1 MSTMDDTQ
9 PDLAGLFRDETI
21 EQLSQLEDAL
31 LELELNPD
39 DQDRIALVFRIV
51 HTIKGSGGMAGFNE
65 MVRFTHDLETVFDQ
79 VRNGQLAISKDLL
92 SLTLAAKDH
101 FHILLSAG
109 PEPDEQ
115 VIAASDAILVR
126 LNKFLQTSATEEGSV
141 IDATNPSP
149 SGGPAQQ
156 ELYWIRYQPDSAT
169 LLSGT
174 NPLGL
179 LGELAELGEMNERYH
194 DEKIPCLDV
203 MEACK
208 VYGWWD
214 ILLNSAKGRGA
225 IDDVFMFVMNEQGI
239 DVRQIGSGNLRVADQ
254 MQILEVFDKTD
265 QDTPEAILLALATAH
280 SQLQTKIT
288 QKRKASPAK
297 AKVDDNNAA
306 SSLRVD
312 SGRLDHLVDMVGELV
327 ILQSRL
333 CMAVDGMDKDTLTR
347 ISEDMERLSEEMR
360 HNALSLRMLPIGTS
374 FGTLR
379 RLVRDLAANLGKDVE
394 LITEGAETELDKTVI
409 DRLKDPLMHILRNSI
424 DHGIESIAA
433 RQAAGKPAQG
443 VITLS
448 ATHAGGDVLIK
459 VIDDGKGIDL
469 ERIRSK
475 AVEKALISA
484 DADLSHK
491 ELTSLLFEPGFSTAE
506 KISDVSGRGVGM
518 DVVKK
523 SIVALRG
530 HVEIDSQLGQGTVIT
545 IRLPLTLAII
555 DGLQVQ
561 IGRESFIIP
570 LASVDACQERTVIGE
585 VQDVDNIERMGRL
598 IPCISL
604 RKKLGVPGEQPD
616 YERVV
621 IASVEGMEVGM
632 AVDKVIGRQQA
643 VIKSLSQVYR
653 NLNWISGTTINGEGG
668 VSLIL
673 DVPQLVRS
681 ASLSATI
688 GARP

>member
-1 MSTMDDTQ
+1 MSIMDDTQ
-9 PDLAGLFRDETI
+9 LDLAGTFRDETI
-21 EQLSQLEDAL
+21 EQLSQLEEAL
-31 LELELNPD
+31 LELESTPD

-51 HTIKGSGGMAGFNE
+51 HTIKGSGNMAGFNE

-79 VRNGQLAISKDLL
+79 VRNGQLSISEDLL
-92 SLTLAAKDH
+92 TLTLAAKDH
-101 FHILLSAG
+101 LRVLLAEGSD
-109 PEPDEQ
+109 PDEK
-115 VIAASDAILVR
+115 VIAVSTKILAR
-126 LNKFLQTSATEEGSV
+126 FEKFLHPPQTGKRAVT
-141 IDATNPSP
+141 DATNPLLNAS
-149 SGGPAQQ
+149 PAQW
-156 ELYWIRYQPDSAT
+156 ELYWVRYRPDPDT

-174 NPLGL
+174 KPLGL
-179 LGELAELGEMNERYH
+179 LEELSELGKMSECYRDASMPH
-194 DEKIPCLDV
+194 LDV
-203 MEACK
+203 MEPCK

-214 ILLNSAKGRGA
+214 ILLNSNKGQAA
-225 IDDVFMFVMNEQGI
+225 IEDVFLFVMNERGVDI
-239 DVRQIGSGNLRVADQ
+239 RWVGSGDLRASDQ
-254 MQILEVFDKTD
+254 KKILEVFDSVD
-265 QDTPEAILLALATAH
+265 LEHPQSVFSALTAAH
-280 SQLQTKIT
+280 SQTQAKIT
-288 QKRKASPAK
+288 RERKTPLAIRSDGEVAT
-297 AKVDDNNAA
+297 
-306 SSLRVD
+306 SLRVD

-333 CMAVDGMDKDTLTR
+333 CMAVHGMDRDTLTR

-379 RLVRDLAANLGKDVE
+379 RLVRDLAASLDKDVE

-424 DHGIESIAA
+424 DHGIESADV
-433 RQAAGKPAQG
+433 RQAAGKSSRGA
-443 VITLS
+443 ITLS
-448 ATHAGGDVLIK
+448 ATHAGGDVLIR
-459 VIDDGKGIDL
+459 VTDNGKGIDL

-475 AVEKALISA
+475 AMEKGLIAADTELSRKALI
-484 DADLSHK
+484 
-491 ELTSLLFEPGFSTAE
+491 SLLFEPGFSTAE
-506 KISDVSGRGVGM
+506 KVSDISGRGVGM

-530 HVEIDSQLGQGTVIT
+530 HVEIDSQPGQGTVIT

-570 LASVDACQERTVIGE
+570 LASVDACQERTVTGE
-585 VQDVDNIERMGRL
+585 VPDVDNIERMGRL

-604 RKKLGVPGEQPD
+604 RKKLGVPGEQPA

-681 ASLSATI
+681 TSLLATV
-688 GARP
+688 GLRS